1 MKKVSIFTVL
11 SILLC
16 SVVYA
21 DQLQFVTLMS
31 APVGSFS
38 KVETVTKAKAK
49 NASIYGNTSIQLR
62 GNGNAEL
69 GDVVLKEN
77 AALTGR
83 VGELSANTL
92 TIQSGGNITGK
103 GLWANTVTMDS
114 ATDSNVKVKET
125 LYVEN
130 GAEVSGA
137 AVWGGL
143 VGDGEYDF
151 VIDGKN
157 KMSLEEGRAPGNLR
171 WLGDDDK
178 TERLLTSSW
187 GVSSSAQEE
196 EPVTRHTCIT
206 SFEINKL
213 YEDGPGARMCYESD
227 LSTIAY
233 GPWEDSSYDYETDG
247 SYEWRKC
254 GGQLVGITPITVV
267 TEKNDKCSPG
277 DKFLYHIVRYRA
289 CRYQP
294 LHPGDRPRKAQ
305 LGWACAV
312 CGEVTSLGDCAS
324 DITAEKIE
332 AAFKP

>member
-130 GAEVSGA
+130 GANVSGA

-143 VGDGEYDF
+143 AGEGESDF
-151 VIDGKN
+151 EIEGKN
-157 KMSLEEGRAPGNLR
+157 KMSLEDERAPGNLH
-171 WLGDDDK
+171 WLGNDDK

-187 GVSSSAQEE
+187 GTSSSTQEE
-196 EPVTRHTCIT
+196 EPTYHNCLSAFVYYEYTDNNVTFTPPPSGLRHINYYANGIHHCSKNYDAPKQMLRSNADIRAKQDNCKVGDQFLWYDMLCERGSGVGEPCRYYKWACLQCNRVT
-206 SFEINKL
+206 SDKCKTIGPTQLEIE
-213 YEDGPGARMCYESD
+213 Y
-227 LSTIAY
+227 
-233 GPWEDSSYDYETDG
+233 SSASPDG
-247 SYEWRKC
+247 S
-254 GGQLVGITPITVV
+254 GGTV
-267 TEKNDKCSPG
+267 
-277 DKFLYHIVRYRA
+277 
-289 CRYQP
+289 P
-294 LHPGDRPRKAQ
+294 LRPH
-305 LGWACAV
+305 
-312 CGEVTSLGDCAS
+312 D
-324 DITAEKIE
+324 
-332 AAFKP
+332 